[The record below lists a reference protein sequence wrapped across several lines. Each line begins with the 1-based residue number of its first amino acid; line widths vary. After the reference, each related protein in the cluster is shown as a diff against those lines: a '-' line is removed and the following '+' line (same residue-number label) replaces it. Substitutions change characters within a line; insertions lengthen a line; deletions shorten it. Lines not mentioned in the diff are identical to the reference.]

1 MIKFGGLFMLRV
13 KREVAMHHPEN
24 NVLIFTNTTYSNKW
38 KKLGFVEIKNV
49 FRIKSKKS
57 A

>member
-1 MIKFGGLFMLRV
+1 MLKV

-24 NVLIFTNTTYSNKW
+24 NVLIFTNTDYSNRW

-49 FRIKSKKS
+49 LRIKSKKS